1 MPAVKEAKEAG
12 TLMLGSVESWLMWN
26 WTGLHVMDVT
36 NASRTLCLSLY
47 TLEWDEDL
55 LNFFDLPRS
64 ALPTLVSNSEV
75 YGEFG
80 EGQVLEGVKIAGL
93 MGDQQAALVGN
104 RCLSRGQAK
113 NTYGTGCFLLK
124 CTGTDLIRSNHGL
137 LTTVAYKAGPDAP
150 VVYALEGSIAV
161 GGSSVQWLKD
171 SLGIIQSSREV
182 GELASQVEDTGGVY
196 FVPAFSGLFAP

>member
-1 MPAVKEAKEAG
+1 MREAKEAG
-12 TLMLGSVESWLMWN
+12 TLMLGTVESWLMWRY
-26 WTGLHVMDVT
+26 TGLHIMDVT

-47 TLEWDEDL
+47 TLEWDDDL

-64 ALPTLVSNSEV
+64 ALPQLVSNSEI
-75 YGEFG
+75 YGQFG
-80 EGQVLEGVKIAGL
+80 KGHVLEGIQIAGL

-104 RCLSRGQAK
+104 RCLDRGQAK

-124 CTGTDLIRSNHGL
+124 CTGTDLIRSTHGL
-137 LTTVAYKAGPDAP
+137 LTTVAYKAGKEGE

-182 GELASQVEDTGGVY
+182 GELAGQVEDTAGVY